1 MPKTGLP
8 EDFLR
13 DTECSQATADHE
25 WEGAFDDKE
34 LWIIRVPREVSGG
47 MGGILH

>member
-25 WEGAFDDKE
+25 WEGVFDDKE
-34 LWIIRVPREVSGG
+34 LWIIRVPREVSGD
-47 MGGILH
+47 ILH